1 MLASTAI
8 GFLAVI
14 ANYLVPEAVFTT
26 LLATSGAIALLVY
39 LVVAVS
45 QLRLRAKL
53 EQEGADMPVRMWAYP
68 WLTWAVVIVIPVM
81 LIYMATRESSRF
93 DLAMTALIAVVV
105 VVVGIV
111 TSRRGEP
118 VSRSPLR
125 RHARGPE

>member
-1 MLASTAI
+1 
-8 GFLAVI
+8 
-14 ANYLVPEAVFTT
+14 
-26 LLATSGAIALLVY
+26 
-39 LVVAVS
+39 VVAVS

-105 VVVGIV
+105 VAVGIV
-111 TSRRGEP
+111 TSRRGD
-118 VSRSPLR
+118 RSADLHLDDTR
-125 RHARGPE
+125 ADRSDRV